1 MAVLRSTQLTGS
13 QVWKYFLAS
22 ATISSRQGSAT
33 CYQLTLVK
41 NLNSV
46 HRINGV
52 STQWSLA
59 GALEASKKAGRAAF
73 PESK

>member
-1 MAVLRSTQLTGS
+1 LYGAAADRS

-41 NLNSV
+41 NINSV

-52 STQWSLA
+52 PTQYCLT

-73 PESK
+73 PEDK